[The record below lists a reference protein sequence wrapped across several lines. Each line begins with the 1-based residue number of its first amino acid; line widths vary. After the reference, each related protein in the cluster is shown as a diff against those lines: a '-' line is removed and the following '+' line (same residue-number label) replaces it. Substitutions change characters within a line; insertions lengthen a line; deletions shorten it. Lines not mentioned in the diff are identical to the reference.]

1 MVDLDQYDLAFSAT
15 IITMEWFQAT
25 KRRVGAET
33 GVDHVART
41 HTYHHSHHFLA
52 WWLQW
57 PLRRLRLR
65 LRIAKQRQRSMR
77 RVALAIATALSARSV
92 LTRCDNAIELPEFY
106 SSCDIVRQPLGRQ
119 K

>member
-33 GVDHVART
+33 GVDHIART

-57 PLRRLRLR
+57 PLRRA
-65 LRIAKQRQRSMR
+65 RIARPNFPQGRP
-77 RVALAIATALSARSV
+77 V
-92 LTRCDNAIELPEFY
+92 L
-106 SSCDIVRQPLGRQ
+106 RQPQRLDRLHDPRSFRHRSSHRVFYVSYCSGQ
-119 K
+119 L